1 MATSIKDVA
10 KLSGVSVA
18 TVSRVL
24 NNSDKVTEKTREKVL
39 KTIETLGYVPNY
51 SAKSLRTNLSNG
63 IGLVIS
69 HDVNYFITFP
79 YFSEFIRGMGQT
91 LSGSDYHLVMVMST
105 DSRDDISSHLRAF
118 EKKIVGGVVLFD
130 TMDGDKRIAILK
142 KSNIP
147 FIVVGRPNNVENYV
161 YVDSDNEKG
170 GMIATEHLFKRGC
183 KRILFINGPKGH
195 SASRLRLSGY
205 LKAHEIFG
213 IPVDKDLIV
222 YVKSDSDAKNGYEI
236 VKATLEETN
245 FDGIFASG
253 DLMAT
258 GAMKALEESGVRI
271 GKDVPIVGFDDVPI
285 ASMISPSLTTIR
297 QPIKDMGA
305 TVAKMLV
312 DKMNGKSVRSKIFDV
327 SLVIRKS
334 TS

>member
-1 MATSIKDVA
+1 MAISIKDVA

-24 NNSDKVTEKTREKVL
+24 NNSDKVTGKTREKVL
-39 KTIETLGYVPNY
+39 KTIENLRYVPNY
-51 SAKSLRTNLSNG
+51 SAKSLRTNISKG

-79 YFSEFIRGMGQT
+79 YFSEFISGMGQT
-91 LSGSDYHLVMVMST
+91 LAGGDYHLVMVMST
-105 DSRDDISSHLRAF
+105 DSRNDIGSHLRAF

-205 LKAHEIFG
+205 LKAHEMFG

-222 YVKSDSDAKNGYEI
+222 YVKSDSDAKNGYEV

-271 GKDVPIVGFDDVPI
+271 GKDMPIIGFDDVPI

-312 DKMNGKSVRSKIFDV
+312 DKMNGKSVKSKIFDV